1 MKKHWEINGLSLS
14 DNWKNIKNGDKQT
27 GFALQEAESSGGNL
41 CVSVEMKKKD
51 ERVHAL
57 KSSFQRKRQKDIT

>member
-27 GFALQEAESSGGNL
+27 GFAL
-41 CVSVEMKKKD
+41 
-51 ERVHAL
+51 
-57 KSSFQRKRQKDIT
+57 